1 MQQLVSAEAEEAPIV
16 RIEKVKKKYGKFT
29 ALHELSLDIKPRSHL
44 LILGPNGAG
53 KTTLIKSMMGILNF
67 SGRITIGGI
76 DVTKDPRRAKTII
89 GYVPQNYAFYEA
101 LTLYDHAKLTTRLKN
116 LGTDQIEEKLRL
128 VNLWDKRDRRVRA
141 CSDGMKQRLGIALA
155 MIGNPKLLLLDEP
168 TSNIDL
174 RGQLEFQKLLR
185 SLLAQGKTMITTSHL
200 TGLGELA
207 SEVIVMDH
215 GRVITRGPPEE
226 LLGRLSVNDTLYIR
240 VHGADAESVTKL
252 IRDLGAIDSEMEG
265 EWLRASVPSKL
276 KLGVLK
282 GLLNSGIAFSDLLVE
297 RSEIESEYVK
307 LISSG
312 ASAESGGNGP
322 ATAGPDA

>member
-1 MQQLVSAEAEEAPIV
+1 LQQLAPTEQVPIV
-16 RIEKVKKKYGKFT
+16 RIENLEKKYGKFT
-29 ALHELSLDIKPRSHL
+29 ALYKMSLDIMPGSHL

-67 SGRITIGGI
+67 KGQITIGGI
-76 DVTKDPRRAKTII
+76 DVTKDPRAAKRVI

-101 LTLYDHAKLTTRLKN
+101 LTIYDHAVLTTRLKN
-116 LGTDQIEEKLRL
+116 LGTEQIEEKLRL
-128 VNLWDKRDRRVRA
+128 VNLWETRKRRVRA

-155 MIGNPKLLLLDEP
+155 LIGNPRLLLLDEP
-168 TSNIDL
+168 TSNVDL
-174 RGQLEFQKLLR
+174 RGQLEFQRLLR
-185 SLLAQGKTMITTSHL
+185 ALLAQGKTMITTSHL

-207 SEVIVMDH
+207 TEVMIIDH

-226 LLGRLSVNDTLYIR
+226 LLGRLSVNDTVYVR
-240 VHGADAESVTKL
+240 ARGSDADSVTRL
-252 IRDLGAIDSEMEG
+252 ARDLGATDFEVDG

-282 GLLNSGIAFSDLLVE
+282 GLLNSGINISDLLVE

-307 LISSG
+307 LLTPSAPGDSVG
-312 ASAESGGNGP
+312 AAIKVKGRSA
-322 ATAGPDA
+322 

>member
-1 MQQLVSAEAEEAPIV
+1 MQTLAQAEQAPLVK
-16 RIEKVKKKYGKFT
+16 IEKVEKKYGKYT
-29 ALHELSLDIKPRSHL
+29 ALYELDLEVKPGSHL

-53 KTTLIKSMMGILNF
+53 KTTLIKSIMGILNF
-67 SGRITIGGI
+67 KGRITIGGI
-76 DVTKDPRRAKTII
+76 DVTKDPRGAKKQM

-101 LTLYDHAKLTTRLKN
+101 LTVYDHAALTTRLKDQD
-116 LGTDQIEEKLRL
+116 TDQIEEKLKL
-128 VNLWDKRDRRVRA
+128 VNLWEARKIRVRA

-155 MIGNPKLLLLDEP
+155 MIGDPKLLLLDEP
-168 TSNIDL
+168 TSNVDL

-207 SEVIVMDH
+207 TDVMVLDH
-215 GRVITRGPPEE
+215 GRVIAKGPPEE

-240 VHGADAESVTKL
+240 ADNADAEGVTRLAKQ
-252 IRDLGAIDSEMEG
+252 LGAVDFEMEG
-265 EWLRASVPSKL
+265 DWLRASVPSKL

-282 GLLNSGIAFSDLLVE
+282 GLLNSGMAISDLLVE

-307 LISSG
+307 LITPSAPGVSVKPKVG
-312 ASAESGGNGP
+312 A
-322 ATAGPDA
+322 

>member
-1 MQQLVSAEAEEAPIV
+1 MQQLATTEQAPIV
-16 RIEKVKKKYGKFT
+16 KIENVEKKYGKFT
-29 ALHELSLDIKPRSHL
+29 ALHKLSLDIKPGSHL
-44 LILGPNGAG
+44 LILWPNGAG

-67 SGRITIGGI
+67 SGKITINGI
-76 DVTKDPRRAKTII
+76 DVQKDPRGAKRNI

-101 LTLYDHAKLTTRLKN
+101 LTIYDHAVLTTRLKN
-116 LGTDQIEEKLRL
+116 LGTEQIEEKLRL
-128 VNLWDKRDRRVRA
+128 VNLWDTRKRRVRA

-168 TSNIDL
+168 TSNVDL

-185 SLLAQGKTMITTSHL
+185 SLIAQGKTMITTSHL

-207 SEVIVMDH
+207 TEVMVIDH

-240 VHGADAESVTKL
+240 VRSADADNVTRL
-252 IRDLGAIDSEMEG
+252 TRDLGAVDFEFEG
-265 EWLRASVPSKL
+265 DWLRASVPSKL

-282 GLLNSGIAFSDLLVE
+282 ALLSSGIAISDLLVE

-307 LISSG
+307 LIS
-312 ASAESGGNGP
+312 ASAPGDS
-322 ATAGPDA
+322 AGAEARMQARGA

>member
-1 MQQLVSAEAEEAPIV
+1 MVK
-16 RIEKVKKKYGKFT
+16 IENVEKRYGKFT
-29 ALHELSLDIKPRSHL
+29 ALYPLTMDIKRGSHL

-67 SGRITIGGI
+67 KGRIEINGI
-76 DVTKDPRRAKTII
+76 DVNKDPRGAKRNI
-89 GYVPQNYAFYEA
+89 GYVPQNYAFYEG
-101 LTLYDHAKLTTRLKN
+101 LTIYDHSVLSTRLKN
-116 LGTDQIEEKLRL
+116 LGTEQIEEKLKL
-128 VNLWDKRDRRVRA
+128 VNLWEARKRRVRA

-185 SLLAQGKTMITTSHL
+185 SLLAAGKTMITTSHL

-207 SEVIVMDH
+207 SEVMVIDH

-226 LLGRLSVNDTLYIR
+226 LLTRLAVNDTIYVR
-240 VHGADAESVTKL
+240 VKGADAESVSNLLKSQGAVDF
-252 IRDLGAIDSEMEG
+252 DLQG
-265 EWLRASVPSKL
+265 EWLRAAVPSTT

-282 GLLNSGIAFSDLLVE
+282 NLLNSSFDITDLLVE

-307 LISSG
+307 LLAAGG
-312 ASAESGGNGP
+312 APGSNK
-322 ATAGPDA
+322 

>member
-1 MQQLVSAEAEEAPIV
+1 MQQLASAEQVPLV
-16 RIEKVKKKYGKFT
+16 KIEKLEKKYGKFT
-29 ALHELSLDIKPRSHL
+29 ALHELSLDIMPGSHL

-53 KTTLIKSMMGILNF
+53 KTTLIKSMMGILNY
-67 SGRITIGGI
+67 SGRIRIGGI
-76 DVTKDPRRAKTII
+76 DVNKDPRGAKKMI

-101 LTLYDHAKLTTRLKN
+101 LTIYDHAKLTTRLKN
-116 LGTDQIEEKLRL
+116 LGTEQIEEKLRL
-128 VNLWDKRDRRVRA
+128 VNLWDARKRRVRA

-155 MIGNPKLLLLDEP
+155 LIGNPRLLLLDEP
-168 TSNIDL
+168 TSNVDL

-207 SEVIVMDH
+207 SEVMIIDH

-226 LLGRLSVNDTLYIR
+226 LLGRLSVNDTVYIR
-240 VHGADAESVTKL
+240 VRGADADRVTQL
-252 IRDLGAIDSEMEG
+252 AENLGAIDFEIEG
-265 EWLRASVPSKL
+265 DWLRASVPSKI

-282 GLLNSGIAFSDLLVE
+282 GILNSGIGISDLLVE

-307 LISSG
+307 LIAPGGVGGG
-312 ASAESGGNGP
+312 A
-322 ATAGPDA
+322 

>member
-1 MQQLVSAEAEEAPIV
+1 MKIDKVSK
-16 RIEKVKKKYGKFT
+16 RYGKFT
-29 ALHELSLDIKPRSHL
+29 ALYELSLDIMPGSHL

-67 SGRITIGGI
+67 KGQITIGGI
-76 DVTKDPRRAKTII
+76 DVNKDPRGAKKNI
-89 GYVPQNYAFYEA
+89 GYVPQNYAFYEG
-101 LTLYDHAKLTTRLKN
+101 LTIYDHAVLTTRLKN
-116 LGTDQIEEKLRL
+116 LGTEQIEEKLRL
-128 VNLWDKRDRRVRA
+128 VNLWETRKRRVRA

-155 MIGNPKLLLLDEP
+155 LIGNPKLLLLDEP

-185 SLLAQGKTMITTSHL
+185 SLLAAGKTMITTSHL

-207 SEVIVMDH
+207 TEVMVLDH

-226 LLGRLSVNDTLYIR
+226 LLGRLSVNDTIYVR
-240 VHGADAESVTKL
+240 VRGADAESVTRL
-252 IRDLGAIDSEMEG
+252 LRAQGAVDFELEG
-265 EWLRASVPSKL
+265 EWLRASVPSTI

-282 GLLNSGIAFSDLLVE
+282 NLLNSSFDISDLLVE

-307 LISSG
+307 LITP
-312 ASAESGGNGP
+312 SAPGVSAGGNGP
-322 ATAGPDA
+322 AGRGA

>member
-1 MQQLVSAEAEEAPIV
+1 VQLQQAAQQQSAPIV
-16 RIEKVKKKYGKFT
+16 RIENLEKRYGKFT
-29 ALHELSLDIKPRSHL
+29 ALHKLSLEIKPGAHL

-67 SGRITIGGI
+67 NGKITIDGI
-76 DVTKDPRRAKTII
+76 DVNRDPRGAKRAI

-101 LTLYDHAKLTTRLKN
+101 LTIYDHAVLTTRLKN
-116 LGTDQIEEKLRL
+116 LGTGQIEEKLRL
-128 VNLWDKRDRRVRA
+128 VNLWETRKRRVRA
-141 CSDGMKQRLGIALA
+141 CSDGMKQRLGIGLAL
-155 MIGNPKLLLLDEP
+155 IGNPKLLLLDEP
-168 TSNIDL
+168 TSNVDL

-207 SEVIVMDH
+207 TEVMVIDH

-240 VHGADAESVTKL
+240 VQGVDAESVTR
-252 IRDLGAIDSEMEG
+252 IARDLGAIDFEVEG
-265 EWLRASVPSKL
+265 NWLRASVPSKL
-276 KLGVLK
+276 KLGVLR
-282 GLLNSGIAFSDLLVE
+282 GLLNSGISIADLLVE

-307 LISSG
+307 LLTQ
-312 ASAESGGNGP
+312 SAPGDSTGYELKV
-322 ATAGPDA
+322 AGRGV

>member
-1 MQQLVSAEAEEAPIV
+1 MQQLAPTEQVPLV
-16 RIEKVKKKYGKFT
+16 RIQNVEKKYGRFV
-29 ALHELSLDIKPRSHL
+29 ALQKLSLDIMPGSHL

-67 SGRITIGGI
+67 SGKITINGV
-76 DVTKDPRRAKTII
+76 DVNKDPRGAKKNI

-101 LTLYDHAKLTTRLKN
+101 LTIYDHAVLTTRLKN
-116 LGTDQIEEKLRL
+116 LGTGQIEEKLKL
-128 VNLWDKRDRRVRA
+128 VNLWDTRKRRVRA

-155 MIGNPKLLLLDEP
+155 LIGNPKLLLLDEP
-168 TSNIDL
+168 TSNVDL

-185 SLLAQGKTMITTSHL
+185 SLIAQGKTMITTSHL

-207 SEVIVMDH
+207 TEVMVIDH

-226 LLGRLSVNDTLYIR
+226 LLSRLSVNDTLYIR
-240 VHGADAESVTKL
+240 VRGVDAENVTKL
-252 IRDLGAIDSEMEG
+252 CRDLGALDFELNG

-276 KLGVLK
+276 KLGLLK
-282 GLLNSGIAFSDLLVE
+282 GLLNSGISIADLLVE

-307 LISSG
+307 LISSSAPGDSTGSG
-312 ASAESGGNGP
+312 AKLRVGG
-322 ATAGPDA
+322 A

>member
-1 MQQLVSAEAEEAPIV
+1 MK
-16 RIEKVKKKYGKFT
+16 IEKVQKKYGKFT
-29 ALHELSLDIKPRSHL
+29 ALHELTLDIMPGSHL

-76 DVTKDPRRAKTII
+76 DVNKDPRGAKRMI

-101 LTLYDHAKLTTRLKN
+101 LTIYDHAVLTTRLKN
-116 LGTDQIEEKLRL
+116 LGTEQIEEKLKL
-128 VNLWDKRDRRVRA
+128 VNLWETRRRRVRA

-155 MIGNPKLLLLDEP
+155 LIGNPKLLLLDEP
-168 TSNIDL
+168 TSNVDL

-207 SEVIVMDH
+207 TEVMVIDH

-240 VHGADAESVTKL
+240 VHGADADGVTRLAK
-252 IRDLGAIDSEMEG
+252 DMGAVDFEVEG
-265 EWLRASVPSKL
+265 DWLRASVPSKL

-282 GLLNSGIAFSDLLVE
+282 GLLNSGIAITDLLVE

-307 LISSG
+307 LITP
-312 ASAESGGNGP
+312 SAPGDSEGTKSKVPGV
-322 ATAGPDA
+322 

>member
-1 MQQLVSAEAEEAPIV
+1 LQQLAPQEQVPLV
-16 RIEKVKKKYGKFT
+16 RIQGLEKKYGKFV
-29 ALHELSLDIKPRSHL
+29 ALQRLDLDIMPGSHL

-67 SGRITIGGI
+67 SGRITINGI
-76 DVTKDPRRAKTII
+76 DVNKDPRGAKKNI

-101 LTLYDHAKLTTRLKN
+101 LTIYDHAVLTTRLKN
-116 LGTDQIEEKLRL
+116 LGTEQIEEKLKL
-128 VNLWDKRDRRVRA
+128 VNLWETRKRRVRA

-155 MIGNPKLLLLDEP
+155 LIGNPKLLLLDEP
-168 TSNIDL
+168 TSNVDL

-185 SLLAQGKTMITTSHL
+185 SLIAQGKTMITTSHL

-207 SEVIVMDH
+207 TEVMVIDH
-215 GRVITRGPPEE
+215 GAVITRGPPEE
-226 LLGRLSVNDTLYIR
+226 LLARLSVNDTLYIR
-240 VHGADAESVTKL
+240 VRGADADSVTKL
-252 IRDLGAIDSEMEG
+252 TRDLGALDFELNG

-282 GLLNSGIAFSDLLVE
+282 GLLNSGISISDLLVE

-307 LISSG
+307 LIAPSAPGDSAGSRARARGGG
-312 ASAESGGNGP
+312 A
-322 ATAGPDA
+322 